1 MVAVFIF
8 FVAIEPLRNLQ
19 GESRLLQGYDVTEV
33 HSLEGGATH
42 NGAQYDSENCTGCGE
57 EQATNLS
64 PSTQTWRCCNRYGV
78 CDNSFFPWRIGG

>member
-33 HSLEGGATH
+33 HSLKATH
-42 NGAQYDSENCTGCGE
+42 TGAEYDSENCIGCGE
-57 EQATNLS
+57 KQAANLS
-64 PSTQTWRCCNRYGV
+64 PSTQTWRCCNRHGV